1 MTQWYYSDY
10 ERNRHGPV
18 GAADLAAL
26 HADGQLDPATL
37 VWREGMAHWQPW
49 HTVMAEVVPET
60 AHPAAAR
67 ASFATA
73 SAGAPADAAASPWTV
88 AEPRSPYAP
97 PVAPVERAAD
107 VYPDGEVVYAG
118 FWKRVAAYLI
128 DSVIIGVVSVV
139 IGGAIGGVMGVAFG
153 VGGGLDGGG
162 VVAIQLVAQLV
173 SLLATACY
181 YGWFYASANQATPGK
196 MAVGIKVVRSDGQG
210 CGFWR
215 GFGRYFAMILSGI
228 ILGIGFLMAAFTAR
242 KQALHDMICDTVVVD
257 QWAFTASPDRQREE
271 LGTVAWVVL
280 ILGGLMFA
288 GALLLIFAALA
299 AIGAAGH

>member
-37 VWREGMAHWQPW
+37 VWREGMAQWQPW
-49 HTVMAEVVPET
+49 HAVMAEVLPET
-60 AHPAAAR
+60 VHPAAAR

-73 SAGAPADAAASPWTV
+73 SADAPADVAASPWTL

-97 PVAPVERAAD
+97 PTAPVERAAD
-107 VYPDGEVVYAG
+107 IYLDGDVVYAG

-128 DSVIIGVVSVV
+128 DSVIIGVLSVV
-139 IGGAIGGVMGVAFG
+139 VVGAIGGVIGVAFG
-153 VGGGLDGGG
+153 FDSGSAI
-162 VVAIQLVAQLV
+162 AIQLVAQLA
-173 SLLATACY
+173 SLLLTACY

-196 MAVGIKVVRSDGQG
+196 MAIGIKVVRSDGEG
-210 CGFWR
+210 FGFWR
-215 GFGRYFAMILSGI
+215 GFGRYFAMMLSGM

-257 QWAFTASPDRQREE
+257 RWAFTAYPDKQREE
-271 LGTVAWVVL
+271 LGTVAIVVL
-280 ILGGLMFA
+280 VLGGL
-288 GALLLIFAALA
+288 LFAALVLVAIAAVA
-299 AIGAAGH
+299 AIAGAGH

>member
-18 GAADLAAL
+18 GATDLAAL

-37 VWREGMAHWQPW
+37 VWREGMAQWQPW

-60 AHPAAAR
+60 APPGAAR

-73 SAGAPADAAASPWTV
+73 SADAPAGAASGPWTL

-97 PVAPVERAAD
+97 PMAPVQRAAD
-107 VYPDGEVVYAG
+107 VYAGGEVVHAG
-118 FWKRVAAYLI
+118 FWKRVAATLI
-128 DSVIIGVVSVV
+128 DGVIIGLLGGVVGAM
-139 IGGAIGGVMGVAFG
+139 IGGLMGAAFG
-153 VGGGLDGGG
+153 IRSGLDGGG
-162 VVAIQLVAQLV
+162 LAAIELVVQLV
-173 SLLATACY
+173 SLVLTACY

-196 MAVGIKVVRSDGQG
+196 MAIGIKVVRSDGQG

-215 GFGRYFAMILSGI
+215 GFGRYFASILSG
-228 ILGIGFLMAAFTAR
+228 LLLCIGYLMVAFTER

-257 QWAFTASPDRQREE
+257 RWAFTAHPDRQREE

-280 ILGGLMFA
+280 VLGGLLFL
-288 GALLLIFAALA
+288 GLLLLMFAALA
-299 AIGAAGH
+299 AIAAHGR

>member
-26 HADGQLDPATL
+26 HAGGQLDPATL
-37 VWREGMAHWQPW
+37 VWREGMAQWQPW

-73 SAGAPADAAASPWTV
+73 SADAPADVASGPYTL

-97 PVAPVERAAD
+97 PTAQVVRAAD
-107 VYPDGEVVYAG
+107 VHLDGEVVYAG
-118 FWKRVAAYLI
+118 FWKRVAASLI
-128 DSVIIGVVSVV
+128 DGVIIGLMGAVVGAAVGGLMGAAFG
-139 IGGAIGGVMGVAFG
+139 IGGGIGTA
-153 VGGGLDGGG
+153 GL
-162 VVAIQLVAQLV
+162 ATIELVAQLV
-173 SLLATACY
+173 SLVLTACY

-196 MAVGIKVVRSDGQG
+196 MAIGIKVVRGDGQG

-215 GFGRYFAMILSGI
+215 GFGRHFASFLSAM
-228 ILGIGFLMAAFTAR
+228 LLCIGYLMVAFTER

-257 QWAFTASPDRQREE
+257 QWAFTAHPDQQRRE
-271 LGTVAWVVL
+271 LGTVTIVVL
-280 ILGGLMFA
+280 VL
-288 GALLLIFAALA
+288 GALLFAGLVLGIIGLAALA
-299 AIGAAGH
+299 AGSR